1 MLLRRQTVART
12 RQTRQKKLILEAIE
26 KAEAPQTAEQ
36 VLSNA
41 REALPSM
48 ALTTVYRNLEQL
60 TDQQIISRLIYPDGI
75 TRYRMA
81 DEIHHHQLV
90 CIRCNDQVDISQ
102 CPLDC
107 LAKQIEDDT
116 GYSITSHTL
125 TLYGLCP
132 KCSRHS
138 KE

>member
-1 MLLRRQTVART
+1 MVKT
-12 RQTRQKKLILEAIE
+12 RQTRQKTLILDAIE
-26 KAEAPQTAEQ
+26 MADAPQTAEQ
-36 VLSNA
+36 ILAVA
-41 REALPSM
+41 RQTLPSM

-81 DEIHHHQLV
+81 DEVHHHELICVHCSQH
-90 CIRCNDQVDISQ
+90 VDISQ

-116 GYSITSHTL
+116 GFTITSHAL
-125 TLYGLCP
+125 TLYGVCP
-132 KCSRHS
+132 DCRQRN